1 MLFIWLLIKVIIFA
15 GYIITML
22 STFIDSHLF
31 GYLFPF
37 LLIGFILFGY
47 YMARKREKKAGKA
60 AKLSGMEGSVISFF
74 ALLISFTLAS
84 AGSSMKDRLNLIHSE
99 SDGLAQLYR
108 SSVFL
113 GDSSRAAVNEFIIRH
128 IEIQLDDKQFSDAS
142 NDLVIAKISANGGE
156 FLKKIS
162 DQKEMSTILQS
173 FNSLTSSTIKLLY
186 SYEERMPK
194 IVMIL
199 LVISSLLIGAL
210 IGFMNGSTEE
220 RHYLAPFIYAILVV
234 ITIQAIRDLDNPA
247 VGTVKPSFSNLSAI
261 RSIVAGK

>member
-1 MLFIWLLIKVIIFA
+1 
-15 GYIITML
+15 ML
-22 STFIDSHLF
+22 SRFIDSNPF
-31 GYLFPF
+31 GFIFP
-37 LLIGFILFGY
+37 LLLVVFILFGY
-47 YMARKREKKAGKA
+47 YMARKREKKVGKA
-60 AKLSGMEGSVISFF
+60 AKLSGIEGSVISFF

-84 AGSSMKDRLNLIHSE
+84 VGSSMKDRLNIIHQE

-108 SSVFL
+108 SSMFL
-113 GDSSRAAVNEFIIRH
+113 SDSTKTAVNEFIIHH
-128 IEIQLDDKQFSDAS
+128 IDIQLDDKQYSDAS
-142 NDLVIAKISANGGE
+142 NDLVISKISANGGDL
-156 FLKKIS
+156 LKKIS
-162 DQKEMSTILQS
+162 DQKEMATIMPS

-210 IGFMNGSTEE
+210 IGFMNGSAEE

-261 RSIVAGK
+261 RSMVIGK